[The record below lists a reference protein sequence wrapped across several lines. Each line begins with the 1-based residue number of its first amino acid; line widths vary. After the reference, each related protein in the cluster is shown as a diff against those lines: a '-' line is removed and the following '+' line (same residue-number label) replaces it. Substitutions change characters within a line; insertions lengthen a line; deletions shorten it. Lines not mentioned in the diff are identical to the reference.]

1 MKANTVLIIADDVLS
16 RETSFITRIAG
27 EVEKASGA
35 KVDIWSG
42 TEPEPTDRSLIEG
55 LKFAG
60 KRRYDVIIAIGG
72 GSTIDTAKLINLY
85 SVYPV
90 ENIEEYFGPPIGAGK
105 PVPGPL
111 KPLIAIPTTAGTG
124 SEASP
129 VAVLTFHDKN
139 MKVRLA
145 SDYLRPVLAILD
157 PKLTVTVPPRVTVST
172 GLDALMHAI
181 ESFTSKPYYER
192 LKSQAYCETTVFQG
206 SNQVTEVLAEK
217 AISLIGENLERAY
230 RNGIDLEARSNM
242 MLASHLAGIAFSN
255 TGTHISHAISYALS
269 VLSAEK
275 GFRLPHG
282 IAAAMTGPS
291 LLKVLSNYVPQKCE
305 KIAYHLR
312 NYLAQENITPASA
325 AYALYNLLR
334 RLGLPR
340 DLSELGFR
348 ESDVER
354 IVQHTMNEKGL
365 LAQSP
370 MTPTEDLLS
379 EIVRMSIN
387 YELLFS

>member
-1 MKANTVLIIADDVLS
+1 MKADSALIIADNVLS
-16 RETSFITRIAG
+16 RKTDFITRIAAG
-27 EVEKASGA
+27 IEETSGA
-35 KVDIWSG
+35 KADIWSG

-60 KRRYDVIIAIGG
+60 NRKYDVIIAIGG

-85 SVYPV
+85 SEYPV
-90 ENIEEYFGPPIGAGK
+90 KSIGEYFGPPIGIGR
-105 PVPGPL
+105 PIPGPL

-124 SEASP
+124 SEVSP

-145 SDYLRPVLAILD
+145 NDYLRPVLAILD
-157 PKLTVTVPPRVTVST
+157 PKLTVTMPPRVTIST

-181 ESFTSKPYYER
+181 ESFTAKPYYER
-192 LKSQAYCETTVFQG
+192 LESQAYCETTVFQG

-217 AISLIGENLERAY
+217 AIRLIGENLERAY
-230 RNGIDLEARSNM
+230 RNGMDLEARSNM

-275 GFRLPHG
+275 GYRLPHG
-282 IAAAMTGPS
+282 IAVAMTGPS

-305 KIAYHLR
+305 KIAYYLR
-312 NYLAQENITPASA
+312 NHLTQENITPASA
-325 AYALYNLLR
+325 TYALYNLLR
-334 RLGLPR
+334 KLGLPR
-340 DLSELGFR
+340 DLSELGFE

-354 IVQHTMNEKGL
+354 IVQQTMNEKGL

-370 MTPTEDLLS
+370 VTPTEDVLS

-387 YELLFS
+387 YRLLFN